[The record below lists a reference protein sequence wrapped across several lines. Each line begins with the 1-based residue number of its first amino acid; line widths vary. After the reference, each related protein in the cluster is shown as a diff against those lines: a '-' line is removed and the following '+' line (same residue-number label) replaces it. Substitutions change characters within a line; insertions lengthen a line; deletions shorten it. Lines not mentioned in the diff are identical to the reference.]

1 MTDHTLRRAL
11 ANILRGPWRRLP
23 ENVRARLWYAASRI
37 PHYTEIHRI
46 ANFAGNLEQLKA
58 AYATGSVEARADLS
72 NQFDS
77 IADQL
82 TLPNGVT
89 KQTFANRL
97 ANLLSAVLSAVQLPH
112 SEIRVLDLPSSTGI
126 SSLQNIAILREASYR
141 VTSYVLGDKY
151 HSILY
156 DPRRR
161 CIFDERGNLLQVAFG
176 RLFISLYRVG
186 IYGDRY
192 TFLAACLAF
201 PHTVMA
207 WYLRKRYRFEPANV
221 YRRLLV
227 VHPEVERVLG
237 QGVFRVEEVDIFQ
250 PIQGR
255 YDLILSFNLLQRS
268 YWPPDI
274 IETGVQNLAASLC
287 EGGLLIVGNEWE
299 SFRVLQKQDGSMI
312 SRVVAGDPAS
322 DVAIAGCAT
331 SRTTAT

>member
-11 ANILRGPWRRLP
+11 ANILRGPWRQLP
-23 ENVRARLWYAASRI
+23 ENVRAKLWYAASRI

-156 DPRRR
+156 DPRRH

-176 RLFISLYRVG
+176 PFFISLYRVG

-192 TFLAACLAF
+192 TFLVACLAF
-201 PHTVMA
+201 PHTVMT

-237 QGVFRVEEVDIFQ
+237 QGVISGGGGGHL
-250 PIQGR
+250 PANPG
-255 YDLILSFNLLQRS
+255 
-268 YWPPDI
+268 
-274 IETGVQNLAASLC
+274 SL
-287 EGGLLIVGNEWE
+287 
-299 SFRVLQKQDGSMI
+299 
-312 SRVVAGDPAS
+312 
-322 DVAIAGCAT
+322 
-331 SRTTAT
+331 